1 MSTSPKPVKKVP
13 IHLQSAQNRVYI
25 KNGQIVNHDKTF
37 MADVYIEDGTI
48 KFVGSASEIVVPGGV
63 RVIDATGKLIIPGGI
78 DPHTHFQLH
87 FGNAISVDDFY
98 HGTKAA
104 IAGGTTTIID
114 FVLPNKG
121 ESLVEAY
128 DKWREWA
135 DPKVCC
141 DYALHVG
148 ITWWSN
154 SVSQEM
160 KIMCDELGVNS
171 FKMFMAYKGL
181 YQLNDSEL
189 LDVFER
195 IRALGAIAQI
205 HAENGDVIA
214 KNVSKLLAANITG
227 PEGHELSR
235 PEEVEAEAVNRACI
249 LAHQMD
255 CPLYVVHVMSK
266 SAGDEIARA
275 RARYTKRGI
284 YGETLAA
291 ALGTDGTHY
300 GHTCFQHAAA
310 HMKSP
315 LYVTRVTSKLSA
327 EIIGRARRSGYC
339 VFGETLVS
347 SLGRAM
353 SGIQKQYHLYC
364 ITSPPIRESAETPRH
379 DDLQTTGSDN
389 CTFNKEQKELGKGN
403 FAKIPN
409 GVNGVEDRMSIVWE
423 KGVHAGLLDPC
434 RFVAVTSTNAAK
446 IFNLYPQKGCIA
458 VGSDADVVIWN
469 PHATR
474 TISKDTH
481 HHNCDFNIFEGM
493 VCHGVPELV
502 LVRGR
507 ICVENDSIRVAEGF
521 GRFLNTPVRPPYVY
535 DVLEGKI
542 PAEIQA
548 ERNGAEEQLNGN
560 MKKMNLSALQI
571 EIPQQEGGIFAGKV
585 PPGDFMTITPTQ
597 KGHVE
602 GSRNMQESTFSVSE
616 ELDKSCARSC
626 IRVRNPPGGKS
637 TGFW

>member
-48 KFVGSASEIVVPGGV
+48 KFVGPASEIVVPGGV
-63 RVIDATGKLIIPGGI
+63 RVIDAAGKLIIPGGI
-78 DPHTHFQLH
+78 DPHTHFQLP

-98 HGTKAA
+98 YGTKAA

-141 DYALHVG
+141 DYGLHVG

-154 SVSQEM
+154 SVAQEM

-195 IRALGAIAQI
+195 IRTLGAIAQI
-205 HAENGDVIA
+205 HAENGDIIA

-266 SAGDEIARA
+266 SAGIEIARA
-275 RARYTKRGI
+275 RTRYIKRGI

-291 ALGTDGTHY
+291 ALGTDGSHY
-300 GHTCFQHAAA
+300 GHTCFQHAAG
-310 HMKSP
+310 HV
-315 LYVTRVTSKLSA
+315 L
-327 EIIGRARRSGYC
+327 
-339 VFGETLVS
+339 
-347 SLGRAM
+347 
-353 SGIQKQYHLYC
+353 
-364 ITSPPIRESAETPRH
+364 SPPLRPDPTTPEFLMKLLAN

-409 GVNGVEDRMSIVWE
+409 GVNGVEDRMSVVWE

-507 ICVENDSIRVAEGF
+507 ICVENDTVRVAEGF
-521 GRFLNTPVRPPYVY
+521 GRFLNSPVRPSYVY
-535 DVLEGKI
+535 DVLEGKT
-542 PAEIQA
+542 PAEVQA
-548 ERNGAEEQLNGN
+548 ERNGADEQLNGN

-571 EIPQQEGGIFAGKV
+571 EIPQQDSGIFAGKMGG
-585 PPGDFMTITPTQ
+585 GDFMTITPTQ

>member
-87 FGNAISVDDFY
+87 FGNAVSVDDFY

-275 RARYTKRGI
+275 RTRYTKRGI

-291 ALGTDGTHY
+291 ALGTDGSHY

-310 HMKSP
+310 HILSPPLRPDPTTPESLMK
-315 LYVTRVTSKLSA
+315 LLA
-327 EIIGRARRSGYC
+327 N
-339 VFGETLVS
+339 

-364 ITSPPIRESAETPRH
+364 ITSPPIRESAETPRQLMKSLAY

-493 VCHGVPELV
+493 TCHGVPELV

-585 PPGDFMTITPTQ
+585 AAGEFMTITPTQ

>member
-78 DPHTHFQLH
+78 DPHTHFQLR
-87 FGNAISVDDFY
+87 FGNAVSVDDFY

-275 RARYTKRGI
+275 RTRYNKRGI

-291 ALGTDGTHY
+291 ALGTDGSHY

-310 HMKSP
+310 HV
-315 LYVTRVTSKLSA
+315 L
-327 EIIGRARRSGYC
+327 
-339 VFGETLVS
+339 
-347 SLGRAM
+347 
-353 SGIQKQYHLYC
+353 
-364 ITSPPIRESAETPRH
+364 SPPLRPDPTTPEYLTKLLAN

-403 FAKIPN
+403 FTKIPN

-571 EIPQQEGGIFAGKV
+571 EIPQQEGGIFPGKV
-585 PPGDFMTITPTQ
+585 PGGDFMTITPTQ